1 MFMTKRHRYQ
11 GQILGFMLALWP
23 ACGLTEEGAI
33 SFPLTKVARGIYVH
47 QGLHEDYSQ
56 NNHGDIANLGF
67 IVGSRCVAVLDSGG
81 SLTVGRAL
89 RAAIKRTT
97 HVPICYVINSHVHPD
112 HILGNLAF
120 REDTPKYIGHTDLPQ
135 ALVNNRDHFLKHFVA
150 PMGEPISDDLFIT
163 PDQIVENTLELDL
176 GGRVIL
182 LKAHRKAHTN
192 QDLTVFDRQTKTLWL
207 ADLLFIDRIPALDGS
222 VKGWLSLIEELRGIE
237 AAHVIPGHGPVSA
250 PWPEALAA
258 EQRYLQTLVDEIR
271 VLIARGG
278 TLEEALET
286 VGDSEKDRWILFA
299 QYHKR
304 NVSKVFVELEWE

>member
-1 MFMTKRHRYQ
+1 MSMLMTKRHRYQ
-11 GQILGFMLALWP
+11 GRILGFMLALWP
-23 ACGLTEEGAI
+23 AWGLAEEGAI
-33 SFPLTKVARGIYVH
+33 PFPLTEVAPGIYVH

-67 IVGSRCVAVLDSGG
+67 IVGSRCVSVLDSGG

-97 HVPICYVINSHVHPD
+97 HVPICYVITSHVHPD
-112 HILGNLAF
+112 HSLGNLAF
-120 REDTPKYIGHTDLPQ
+120 REDTPL
-135 ALVNNRDHFLKHFVA
+135 
-150 PMGEPISDDLFIT
+150 
-163 PDQIVENTLELDL
+163 
-176 GGRVIL
+176 
-182 LKAHRKAHTN
+182 
-192 QDLTVFDRQTKTLWL
+192 
-207 ADLLFIDRIPALDGS
+207 IDRIPALDGS
-222 VKGWLSLIEELRGIE
+222 VKGWLSLIEELRDME
-237 AAHVIPGHGPVSA
+237 AVRVIPGHGPVSA

-271 VLIARGG
+271 ALIARGG
-278 TLEEALET
+278 TLEEAMET